1 MEPTP
6 AGHLPA
12 MVTARSFSSARLRLL
27 APVLEHRLSDL
38 TDRLT
43 ARLRQEIPLYA
54 AMASQELR
62 DQSEMM
68 LRYVLDELGGKPL
81 TSENGP
87 AAYGRIRAEQGVPPE
102 VVLRAFRVAW
112 AELWSGLLAAA
123 DGEGG
128 LSREELLRA
137 STDVFWMA
145 DDYAERMLV
154 AYRKRAVELL
164 VRQEAERSATLEGV
178 FSGYLHGAE
187 AVWEAAALLDLPYEG
202 LFIVVCA
209 MTPVAGREALPG
221 IKQSL
226 SLAELNSSWRLGPDI
241 QSGVVSL
248 RTRTMLSTL
257 LHELSAHGTARVAL
271 SAPYTRLAD
280 TPHALHLARLVLGTV
295 PDGTADIKQFDE
307 SPMGALLAASPD
319 TARELSRSVLG
330 GLIELPEEDTKT
342 LLLTLSTWFESAG
355 SITEAAK
362 RLYLHPNTVRYRL
375 RRIQSE
381 TQRSLEDPRDVAE
394 IRTALIAHDMI
405 PK

>member
-12 MVTARSFSSARLRLL
+12 MATARSFSSARLRLL

-319 TARELSRSVLG
+319 TARELSKSVLG

-362 RLYLHPNTVRYRL
+362 RLYVHPNTVRYRL

>member
-1 MEPTP
+1 
-6 AGHLPA
+6 
-12 MVTARSFSSARLRLL
+12 LRLL
-27 APVLEHRLSDL
+27 APVLENRLSDL

-43 ARLRQEIPLYA
+43 ARLRQEIPHYA
-54 AMASQELR
+54 AMAAQELR
-62 DQSEMM
+62 DQAEMM
-68 LRYVLDELGGKPL
+68 LRYVLSELGGKPVA
-81 TSENGP
+81 SENGP

-123 DGEGG
+123 DDEGG
-128 LSREELLRA
+128 LSSEELLQA

-145 DDYAERMLV
+145 DNYAERMLV

-187 AVWEAAALLDLPYEG
+187 ALWEAAALLDLPYEG
-202 LFIVVCA
+202 LFIVVA
-209 MTPVAGREALPG
+209 ATTPVAGREALPG

-226 SLAELNSSWRLGPDI
+226 FRAKLNSSWRLGPDI
-241 QSGVVSL
+241 EAGIVSL
-248 RTRTMLSTL
+248 RTRTMLGPL
-257 LHELSAHGTARVAL
+257 LHELSAYEAVHAAL

-280 TPHALHLARLVLGTV
+280 TPHALHLARLVLGTI
-295 PDGTADIKQFDE
+295 PDGTAEIKQFDE
-307 SPMGALLAASPD
+307 SPVGALLAASPD
-319 TARELSRSVLG
+319 TARELCKSVLG
-330 GLIELPEEDTKT
+330 GLFELPEEDMKT

-362 RLYLHPNTVRYRL
+362 RLYVHPNTVRYRL

-394 IRTALIAHDMI
+394 IRTALIAQDMI
-405 PK
+405 PNKRGS

>member
-1 MEPTP
+1 
-6 AGHLPA
+6 

-319 TARELSRSVLG
+319 TARELSKSVLG

>member
-307 SPMGALLAASPD
+307 SPMGALLAASPG

>member
-1 MEPTP
+1 M
-6 AGHLPA
+6 A
-12 MVTARSFSSARLRLL
+12 TARSFSSARLRLL

-257 LHELSAHGTARVAL
+257 LDELSAHGTARVAL

-280 TPHALHLARLVLGTV
+280 TPHALHLARLVLGTI

-307 SPMGALLAASPD
+307 SPMGALLAASPG